1 MYFPKL
7 NAPRQSRVTVN
18 RFPGL
23 DRRPRGQE
31 GSFREMENLCAQG
44 YPTLTVRR
52 PRGIAGS
59 VTAPG
64 GLTAKDGLIWVDGH
78 TLYVNGS
85 AAGLM
90 LSEGKK
96 QLVSMGAWLLIW
108 PDKLYINTKDLTDF
122 GSLENKR
129 VTEGEVSFTLCR
141 PDGTAYSGYLAA
153 DTAPEEPESGSL
165 WLDTGGE
172 KTALRQYGQDGW
184 TEVDDVCVGLHAAGI
199 GVGFRAGDG
208 VSVSGCREEALN
220 GSFQLRAAEEDCLVV
235 TALPGGLSSQTE
247 PVTVER
253 SVPDMDYVVESGN
266 RLWGCK
272 YGIVDGQAVNAV
284 YASKLGD
291 FRNWNCFAGLS
302 TDSYAASRGSDGK
315 FTGAADYL
323 GSPLFFKE
331 NCVERVYP
339 SANGTHQIVT
349 VQCPGVKDGSGG
361 SLQVVDGKL
370 YYHSQGGVCVFDG
383 SMPVNVSQAL
393 GEARYHDGVAGAAEG
408 CYYLSA
414 ADEAGAWHLL
424 VLDTRQGLWYRED
437 GVEALGFAP
446 WGGDLYCL
454 TAEGQL
460 LAMKGAG
467 ETHEGPVQW
476 MAETGELKLSK
487 AAVDDWVE
495 DIGLTAQQV
504 YNDVV
509 NSCPDLMLP
518 DIDIESLRSYGV
530 MSKGKAPDPWA
541 RSGNAWCDGCE
552 GKRRTNRAA
561 LEGELPSFLPGNAT
575 DDSLIGRTFRKLC
588 DIARNPGMGPYYAAY
603 LLSCNGYDLKAAVD
617 GAIREMEENKKTQKM
632 YLDGAEDRIV
642 QASTDFCAKRVFGI
656 GDKRAYND
664 YMEAVRDYF
673 RTYNRVRE
681 CTDVVGALQKFRE
694 QMDRLNGQYYA
705 LLTEVLDNLL
715 ETFEADEEW
724 LGSPAASAPTAY
736 TERILQLSDIR
747 PRLDRAIR
755 TLNAKQLV
763 QDFTEYLM
771 KAPEEWSTRD
781 DGKIG
786 LYISEFMV
794 KIFKEQTDRS
804 LEDYLYEKYPAAG
817 HNSALLAKE
826 VNRNIL
832 GSVYNGAKPMFWC
845 NPAFN
850 KDTFDSSSLS
860 VPANASAVCD
870 AAEQFGSSHTQFY
883 IRKTGLKNRIFALR
897 FCSGIPFYAYA
908 GISQLKAIY
917 DNNTTTQ
924 YGVGAHLYTNTGRGQ
939 DDSGFH
945 DWRNFLPVPM
955 PYSYSP
961 DLVDHA
967 QELLALYDEGV
978 KKQIIY
984 TSDGQNYFIRQ
995 SAPQAMSEYKPEDFM
1010 ANWQLDAGR
1019 LQKER
1024 KRLQDL
1030 LSGMYDP
1037 ANGGRLV
1044 SLKNDGF
1051 KNDGTDVVNR
1061 VRKDYFMHYPMLQR
1075 IVRQELE
1082 KQEKIRRAMEQLDQI
1097 EKELTQYEADMT
1109 TFTNM
1114 VFYGM
1119 IECLSA
1125 TGEPEYDRINKAF
1138 YKYRD
1143 RRGMETEKILVEDS
1157 KAFRFGKKYPLYEMF
1172 RSYRAMEPDEEPRQ
1186 EMDEREAELRKQT
1199 RGANDHLIAASLEK
1213 RWNAKA
1219 LQQLVRDTANET
1231 DEDKAEIRRFYEELV
1246 SRILGY
1252 KDVFTDEQWTR
1263 TSKVASNPAPAARTW
1278 TVSPGGST
1286 SYTVYSDRS
1295 LQMAW
1300 DAVNNTWVPL
1310 TAGMWVL
1317 NKAGDDWD
1325 PIQLDAAGNIING

>member
-1 MYFPKL
+1 MPKYDSLLL
-7 NAPRQSRVTVN
+7 NCGGGIINRSQQSKQYRGAAALAIGIGGTGVAALAELKQKVYQQLEPDNPDSPVPEYQHIQFLAIDSDTTDID
-18 RFPGL
+18 RMRGMARL
-23 DRRPRGQE
+23 DRE
-31 GSFREMENLCAQG
+31 REFFSINNPNLA
-44 YPTLTVRR
+44 
-52 PRGIAGS
+52 
-59 VTAPG
+59 
-64 GLTAKDGLIWVDGH
+64 
-78 TLYVNGS
+78 
-85 AAGLM
+85 
-90 LSEGKK
+90 
-96 QLVSMGAWLLIW
+96 
-108 PDKLYINTKDLTDF
+108 
-122 GSLENKR
+122 
-129 VTEGEVSFTLCR
+129 
-141 PDGTAYSGYLAA
+141 
-153 DTAPEEPESGSL
+153 
-165 WLDTGGE
+165 
-172 KTALRQYGQDGW
+172 TALREKDLIKCNASLNWMDIDRIGDLMLLGNLPVCPIRQVGRYLLISRASNLISTIQAKCTQALEGMTGS
-184 TEVDDVCVGLHAAGI
+184 ELDVYI
-199 GVGFRAGDG
+199 
-208 VSVSGCREEALN
+208 
-220 GSFQLRAAEEDCLVV
+220 
-235 TALPGGLSSQTE
+235 
-247 PVTVER
+247 
-253 SVPDMDYVVESGN
+253 
-266 RLWGCK
+266 
-272 YGIVDGQAVNAV
+272 
-284 YASKLGD
+284 
-291 FRNWNCFAGLS
+291 FAGLS
-302 TDSYAASRGSDGK
+302 GGTGGGCFLDTCYIVQRALENMGRAQSANVTGLFFLPDVVNSKPQVASQPATVKYYSSIGYAAMKELDYLMSLRDADDWFRQNYGSFKIETQEPPVNMCYLISAIKSDGSLVPDG
-315 FTGAADYL
+315 FRYCINMAADYVMAYLADVQLPNPDPFIAAGGFVPAPEYGLTMRGHLANVVNGISGLPRMHGANLSYHIL
-323 GSPLFFKE
+323 GAASAEIPVTQISTYLAAGFMRRFKE
-331 NCVERVYP
+331 AVGKE
-339 SANGTHQIVT
+339 Q
-349 VQCPGVKDGSGG
+349 
-361 SLQVVDGKL
+361 LQ
-370 YYHSQGGVCVFDG
+370 
-383 SMPVNVSQAL
+383 
-393 GEARYHDGVAGAAEG
+393 
-408 CYYLSA
+408 
-414 ADEAGAWHLL
+414 
-424 VLDTRQGLWYRED
+424 
-437 GVEALGFAP
+437 
-446 WGGDLYCL
+446 
-454 TAEGQL
+454 
-460 LAMKGAG
+460 
-467 ETHEGPVQW
+467 
-476 MAETGELKLSK
+476 LKLSK
-487 AAVDDWVE
+487 AVVDDWVE

-504 YNDVV
+504 YNDVTHGRQ
-509 NSCPDLMLP
+509 DLVLP
-518 DIDIESLRSYGV
+518 DIDMEDLRSYGV
-530 MSKGKAPDPWA
+530 MPKGMLPDPWA
-541 RSGNAWCDGCE
+541 KSGNTWCDGCD
-552 GKRRTNRAA
+552 GKRKTNRAA
-561 LEGELPSFLPGNAT
+561 LEGELPRSLLDEDAT
-575 DDSLIGRTFRKLC
+575 NDSLIGRTFRKLC
-588 DIARNPGMGPYYAAY
+588 DIAKNPELGPYYAAY

-632 YLDGAEDRIV
+632 YLDSAADRIV
-642 QASTDFCAKRVFGI
+642 QASTNFCANRFFGI

-664 YMEAVRDYF
+664 YVDSVKEYY
-673 RTYNRVRE
+673 RTYNHVQE
-681 CTDVVGALQKFRE
+681 CTDVENTLRRFRE
-694 QMDRLNGQYYA
+694 QLENLNSGYFA

-724 LGSPAASAPTAY
+724 LDSPAASASPGY
-736 TERILQLSDIR
+736 TKRILQLSDIR
-747 PRLDRAIR
+747 PRLDEAIDE
-755 TLNAKQLV
+755 LNATQLV
-763 QDFTEYLM
+763 RNFTEHLM
-771 KAPEEWSTRD
+771 KDPKQWRSRD

-794 KIFKEQTDRS
+794 SIFQAQTNRS
-804 LEDYLYEKYPAAG
+804 LEDYLYEKYPETG
-817 HNSALLAKE
+817 HNSAQLAQA
-826 VNRNIL
+826 VSDDIL
-832 GSVYNGAKPMFWC
+832 DGVYNDAKPMFWC
-845 NPAFN
+845 SQTFPLGQGNN
-850 KDTFDSSSLS
+850 TVTFDSSSLS

-908 GISQLKAIY
+908 GMSQLKAIY

-984 TSDGQNYFIRQ
+984 TSDGQNYFVRQ
-995 SAPQAMSEYKPEDFM
+995 SAPQAMSEYKLEDFI

-1051 KNDGTDVVNR
+1051 TNNGTDVVDR
-1061 VRKDYFMHYPMLQR
+1061 VRKDYFMHYPMLQQ

-1125 TGEPEYDRINKAF
+1125 TGEPDYDRINNAF

-1143 RRGMETEKILVEDS
+1143 RRGMETEKILVENSD
-1157 KAFRFGKKYPLYEMF
+1157 AFRFCKEYPLYEMF
-1172 RSYRAMEPDEEPRQ
+1172 RSYRAMAPDEEPRQ

-1199 RGANDHLIAASLEK
+1199 RGANDHLIAAALEK

-1219 LQQLVRDTANET
+1219 LQQLTRDTASKT
-1231 DEDKAEIRRFYEELV
+1231 KEDKAEICRFYEELV
-1246 SRILGY
+1246 SRILEY
-1252 KDVFTDEQWTR
+1252 KDMFTDEQWTR

-1310 TAGMWVL
+1310 TASMWVL

>member
-1 MYFPKL
+1 MPKYDSLLL
-7 NAPRQSRVTVN
+7 NCGGGIINRSQQSKQYRGAAALAIGIGGTGVAALAELKQKVYQQLEPDNPDSPVPEYQHIQFLAIDSDTTDIDQM
-18 RFPGL
+18 RGKAKL
-23 DRRPRGQE
+23 DRDQDFFSINNPNLATALWEKDLIKSNASLNWMDIDHIGGPLGIQ
-31 GSFREMENLCAQG
+31 GS
-44 YPTLTVRR
+44 
-52 PRGIAGS
+52 
-59 VTAPG
+59 
-64 GLTAKDGLIWVDGH
+64 
-78 TLYVNGS
+78 
-85 AAGLM
+85 
-90 LSEGKK
+90 
-96 QLVSMGAWLLIW
+96 GAIRQVGRYLLI
-108 PDKLYINTKDLTDF
+108 
-122 GSLENKR
+122 S
-129 VTEGEVSFTLCR
+129 
-141 PDGTAYSGYLAA
+141 
-153 DTAPEEPESGSL
+153 
-165 WLDTGGE
+165 
-172 KTALRQYGQDGW
+172 
-184 TEVDDVCVGLHAAGI
+184 
-199 GVGFRAGDG
+199 RAGALK
-208 VSVSGCREEALN
+208 STIESKCRQALEGMT
-220 GSFQLRAAEEDCLVV
+220 GSELD
-235 TALPGGLSSQTE
+235 
-247 PVTVER
+247 
-253 SVPDMDYVVESGN
+253 
-266 RLWGCK
+266 
-272 YGIVDGQAVNAV
+272 V
-284 YASKLGD
+284 YI
-291 FRNWNCFAGLS
+291 FAGLS
-302 TDSYAASRGSDGK
+302 GGTGGGCFLDACYIVQKALEDMGRAQSANVMGFFFLPDVITSKPQVASDPVKVNYNNSNGYAAMKELDYLMSLRDADDWFRQNYGSFKIETQKPPVNMCYLISAIKSDGSLVPDG
-315 FTGAADYL
+315 FRYCINMAADYVMDCLADVQLPAAIRDRFIAAGGFVPAPEYGLTMRGHLAEVVNVVSGLPRMHGANLSYHIL
-323 GSPLFFKE
+323 GAASAEIPMTQISAYLAAGFMRRFKE
-331 NCVERVYP
+331 AV
-339 SANGTHQIVT
+339 G
-349 VQCPGVKDGSGG
+349 KDQ
-361 SLQVVDGKL
+361 LQ
-370 YYHSQGGVCVFDG
+370 
-383 SMPVNVSQAL
+383 
-393 GEARYHDGVAGAAEG
+393 
-408 CYYLSA
+408 
-414 ADEAGAWHLL
+414 
-424 VLDTRQGLWYRED
+424 
-437 GVEALGFAP
+437 
-446 WGGDLYCL
+446 
-454 TAEGQL
+454 
-460 LAMKGAG
+460 
-467 ETHEGPVQW
+467 
-476 MAETGELKLSK
+476 LKLSK
-487 AAVDDWVE
+487 AVVDDWVE

-504 YNDVV
+504 YNDVTHGRQ
-509 NSCPDLMLP
+509 DLVLP
-518 DIDIESLRSYGV
+518 
-530 MSKGKAPDPWA
+530 APWA
-541 RSGNAWCDGCE
+541 KSGNTWCDGCD
-552 GKRRTNRAA
+552 GKRKTNRAA
-561 LEGELPSFLPGNAT
+561 LEGELPKSLLDEDAT
-575 DDSLIGRTFRKLC
+575 NDSLIGRTFRKLC
-588 DIARNPGMGPYYAAY
+588 DIAKNPELGPYYAAY

-632 YLDGAEDRIV
+632 YLDSAADRLV
-642 QASTDFCAKRVFGI
+642 QASSNFCANRFFGI
-656 GDKRAYND
+656 GDKRAYKD
-664 YMEAVRDYF
+664 YMDSVKEYY
-673 RTYNRVRE
+673 RTYNHVQE
-681 CTDVVGALQKFRE
+681 CTDVENTLRRFRE
-694 QMDRLNGQYYA
+694 QLENLNSGYFA